1 MTHMPTA
8 AERLASLDQ
17 LLAADLCGLAQT
29 TLDALV
35 EILNQETVLLR
46 AGRARA
52 ASELT
57 ADKTR
62 LAQDYMG
69 LARAVQRQLERLRRE
84 APDLLHALQA
94 SHERLA
100 MQMAEN
106 LRVIATARAVTED
119 LLTDVAEA
127 MATRERPRTYSANG
141 QIGGAAP
148 RAAAGVSI
156 NRAL

>member
-1 MTHMPTA
+1 MPTA

-17 LLAADLCGLAQT
+17 LPAADLCDVAQT
-29 TLDALV
+29 TLDSLV
-35 EILNQETVLLR
+35 GILNQETVLLR

-52 ASELT
+52 SSELT
-57 ADKTR
+57 AEKTR

-69 LARAVQRQLERLRRE
+69 LARAVQRQVDRLKRE
-84 APDLLHALQA
+84 APTALATLQA

-106 LRVIATARAVTED
+106 LRVIATARSVTED

-127 MATRERPRTYSANG
+127 MAARERPRTYSANG
-141 QIGGAAP
+141 IVGGNAP
-148 RAAAGVSI
+148 RPAAGVSI

>member
-1 MTHMPTA
+1 MPTA

-17 LLAADLCGLAQT
+17 LPAADLCGLAQA
-29 TLDALV
+29 TLDTLV
-35 EILNQETVLLR
+35 GILNQETVLMR
-46 AGRARA
+46 AGHAKA

-69 LARAVQRQLERLRRE
+69 LARAVQRQLARLKLE
-84 APDLLHALQA
+84 APTRIAALQA

-106 LRVIATARAVTED
+106 LRVIATARSVTED

-127 MATRERPRTYSANG
+127 IAARDRPRTYSANG
-141 QIGGAAP
+141 QVGGAAP
-148 RAAAGVSI
+148 RTAAGVSI

>member
-1 MTHMPTA
+1 MSHMPTA
-8 AERLASLDQ
+8 AERLATLDQ
-17 LLAADLCGLAQT
+17 LPSADLCGLAQT
-29 TLDALV
+29 TLDTLV
-35 EILNQETVLLR
+35 GILNQETVLLR

-57 ADKTR
+57 AEKTR

-69 LARAVQRQLERLRRE
+69 LARAVQRQLERLKRE
-84 APDLLHALQA
+84 APAVLAALQA

-106 LRVIATARAVTED
+106 LRVIATARTVTED

-127 MATRERPRTYSANG
+127 LAARERPRTYAANG

-148 RAAAGVSI
+148 RSAAGVSI

>member
-1 MTHMPTA
+1 MPTA
-8 AERLASLDQ
+8 AERLASLDH
-17 LLAADLCGLAQT
+17 LPAADLCGMAQS

-35 EILNQETVLLR
+35 GILNQETVLMR
-46 AGRARA
+46 AGHARA
-52 ASELT
+52 AGELT

-69 LARAVQRQLERLRRE
+69 LARAVQRQLERLKRE
-84 APDLLHALQA
+84 APARLAALQA

-106 LRVIATARAVTED
+106 LRVIATARSVTED

-127 MATRERPRTYSANG
+127 MAARERPRTYSANG

-148 RAAAGVSI
+148 RTAAGVSI